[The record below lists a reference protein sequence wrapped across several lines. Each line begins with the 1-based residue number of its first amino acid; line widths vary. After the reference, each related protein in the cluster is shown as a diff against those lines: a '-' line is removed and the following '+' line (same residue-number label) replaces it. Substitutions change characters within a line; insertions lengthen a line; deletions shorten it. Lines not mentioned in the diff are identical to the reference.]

1 MDGSVKFGLDF
12 HQQNCPIHCPHLCA
26 LGCNRIM
33 PILYFSRQFA
43 FLTWEYFADM
53 SKSLEQRHVS
63 GVFANLNNIV
73 EFRIDISCRCQKCV
87 SNVRIGEQNY
97 NTWSRCLLQSFH
109 CLLKT

>member
-33 PILYFSRQFA
+33 LILYFSWQFA

-63 GVFANLNNIV
+63 GSGVFDYVL
-73 EFRIDISCRCQKCV
+73 
-87 SNVRIGEQNY
+87 
-97 NTWSRCLLQSFH
+97 CLIICWGH
-109 CLLKT
+109 

>member
-33 PILYFSRQFA
+33 LILYFSRQFA
-43 FLTWEYFADM
+43 FLPWEYFADM

-63 GVFANLNNIV
+63 GVFANLNNYYVLCLIHL
-73 EFRIDISCRCQKCV
+73 
-87 SNVRIGEQNY
+87 Y
-97 NTWSRCLLQSFH
+97 NCWTDCDCELWNFG
-109 CLLKT
+109 